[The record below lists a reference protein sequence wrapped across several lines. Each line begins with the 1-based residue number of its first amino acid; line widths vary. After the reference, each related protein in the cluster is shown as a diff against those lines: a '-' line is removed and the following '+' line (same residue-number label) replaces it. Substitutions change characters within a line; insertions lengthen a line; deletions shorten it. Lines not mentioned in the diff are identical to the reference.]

1 VSATTTFGPAV
12 VGPDNEEG
20 VAVRE
25 SWQPVLELIEAVTG
39 DAEVIEQAVRDVRTN
54 VPDVGRLPS
63 EEIARHSRALLA
75 AAVRAIAE
83 RRGPT
88 AAELDF
94 IEDLAV
100 ARARQQ
106 IPIQAVLTAVHVA
119 SRHVW
124 SRARTLAA
132 DRDVTPAQ
140 LLDARDLYEEWAE
153 QVRARLIVAHR
164 NAEIGR
170 TQSLRDRRVELLRRV
185 LDGGTAASL
194 AASEA
199 GLRID
204 GGLWLVH
211 TLPAD
216 DAAAGHLEQELRG
229 GLHDLFGVLGDV
241 LVGVVDAR
249 PRAAVDPTVGVA
261 GPMMADELDVGAR
274 WARWAHD
281 AGRARGRPGLVALE
295 EVGVEAAL
303 LSRPALGSALSM
315 ARLGELSH
323 EGAFADLLV
332 GTVIAYA
339 EHDRRVDA
347 TAATLFVHPNTVRH
361 RLRRFHDLTGLE
373 LDTTFGAVAAWW
385 LARCWLEGPT
395 P

>member
-12 VGPDNEEG
+12 VGSDNEEG

-25 SWQPVLELIEAVTG
+25 SWQPVLELIEVVTG
-39 DAEVIEQAVRDVRTN
+39 DADVIEQAVRDVRTN

-63 EEIARHSRALLA
+63 EEIARHTRALMA

-100 ARARQQ
+100 TRARQQ

-124 SRARTLAA
+124 SRARSLAA
-132 DRDVTPAQ
+132 QRDVTPAQ

-153 QVRARLIVAHR
+153 HVRARLIVAHR
-164 NAEIGR
+164 NAEMGR

-185 LDGGTAASL
+185 LEGGTAASL
-194 AASEA
+194 AAAEA
-199 GLRID
+199 GLVAD
-204 GGLWLVH
+204 GGLWVVH

-216 DAAAGHLEQELRG
+216 DAAAGHLEQQLRG
-229 GLHDLFGVLGDV
+229 GLHDLFGVLGDA
-241 LVGVVDAR
+241 LVGVLDAR
-249 PRAAVDPTVGVA
+249 PRTGVDPTVGVA
-261 GPMMADELDVGAR
+261 GPMTPDELDVGVR

-303 LSRPALGSALSM
+303 VSRPALGAALAR
-315 ARLGELSH
+315 ARLSGLTR
-323 EGAFADLLV
+323 EGAFADVLV
-332 GTVIAYA
+332 ATVIAYA
-339 EHDRRVDA
+339 EHDRQIEA
-347 TAATLFVHPNTVRH
+347 TAASLYVHPNTVRH
-361 RLRRFHDLTGLE
+361 RLRRFASISGLE
-373 LDTTFGAVAAWW
+373 LDSTFGVVAAWW
-385 LARCWLEGPT
+385 IARSWREQAMP
-395 P
+395 